1 MAFAEY
7 IINLN
12 HPRVKVRGPPRRKSL
27 FRPFATF
34 FNSFNWKKIE
44 NNVLGTVRKTIGALF
59 HGLHNALQKNS
70 TENAAPE
77 KQSPEKRP
85 FSGKNSKRKKQDRR
99 TEDAGAYIRMA
110 DRRPASGSGGKKR
123 KRSAEKAPDVKS
135 SVRKN
140 RAGVETKVIQPLPKV
155 IPQPE
160 EPGKLR
166 FTDLELSVEVL
177 AATQDLG
184 FRYCTE
190 IQAKCL
196 PLALAGKDVAAKAQT
211 GTGKTAAFLASSM
224 TRLLRTPRASSN
236 PGACRVLVLAPTR
249 ELAIQIGKDA
259 DAFAKYTPLV
269 NRVVFGGMD
278 HQEQRESL
286 NTQIDILAGTPGR
299 IIDFSRSGHLDLSH
313 VEILVIDEADR
324 MLDMGFI
331 PDVSRIVGKLPPP
344 EKRQT
349 MLFSAT
355 LEPSVLR
362 LAERWMRDPEAV
374 ASEPEHVVTD
384 LIDQRFYAVTSDQ
397 KLAMLLSLIRTEN
410 PERMLVFGNRK
421 DHNRTLA
428 AKLYAYGVDAELL
441 SGDVAQEKRLK
452 ILEKFRS
459 GKTRVLVATDVAA
472 RGIHVEGISHVVN
485 YDLPEQPDDYVHRIG
500 RTGRA
505 GAKGISISFV
515 CEYGAYML
523 PDLEQYTKETIRTIQ
538 PEEEMLVLPEK
549 IRREPVLP
557 GSHSSGYSKGLP
569 SSARRSSRRSS
580 GFSGAAR
587 RFPGR

>member
-1 MAFAEY
+1 M
-7 IINLN
+7 L
-12 HPRVKVRGPPRRKSL
+12 RTLRKKIGSL
-27 FRPFATF
+27 FRE
-34 FNSFNWKKIE
+34 IQ
-44 NNVLGTVRKTIGALF
+44 NVF
-59 HGLHNALQKNS
+59 QKNQADNS
-70 TENAAPE
+70 AQENRSAGKCP
-77 KQSPEKRP
+77 
-85 FSGKNSKRKKQDRR
+85 SGKKSKRKNSGRR
-99 TEDAGAYIRMA
+99 TEKPETYIRMA
-110 DRRPASGSGGKKR
+110 DRRPAPGSGGKKR
-123 KRSAEKAPDVKS
+123 KRSIAEATAGNTSAPIK
-135 SVRKN
+135 RTN
-140 RAGVETKVIQPLPKV
+140 APREIPTLPAIV
-155 IPQPE
+155 PPPE
-160 EPGKLR
+160 ETGKMR
-166 FTDLELSVEVL
+166 FSDLALATEIL

-196 PLALAGKDVAAKAQT
+196 PFAIAGKDLAAKAQT

-224 TRLLRTPRASSN
+224 TRLLQKPCTDSI
-236 PGACRVLVLAPTR
+236 PGACRMLVLAPTR

-259 DAFAKYTPLV
+259 DDLAKYTPLT
-269 NRVVFGGMD
+269 NRVIFGGMD
-278 HQEQRESL
+278 HKEQRESL
-286 NTQIDILAGTPGR
+286 NIPVDILAGTPGR
-299 IIDFSRSGHLDLSH
+299 IIDFSRSGCLDLSR

-344 EKRQT
+344 GKRQT

-362 LAERWMRDPEAV
+362 LANRWMRDPVSV

-384 LIDQRFYAVTSDQ
+384 LIEQRFYAVTSDR
-397 KLAMLLSLIRTEN
+397 KLAMLLSLIRAEK

-421 DHNRTLA
+421 DHNRILA

-452 ILEKFRS
+452 ILENFRS

-523 PDLEQYTKETIRTIQ
+523 PDLEQYTKETIHTIQ

-549 IRREPVLP
+549 VRREPVLP
-557 GSHSSGYSKGLP
+557 GGRNSGHFGHSSASGRGN
-569 SSARRSSRRSS
+569 RSS
-580 GFSGAAR
+580 GGFRRSAR
-587 RFPGR
+587 H